1 MFHSDDERNRNVDPY
16 NESHHSYASTTRT
29 TTTTTDKRNATC
41 PFELGQFPSSDFEPF
56 GLDFDS
62 YFGGGG
68 DSYIFPES
76 TINSAT
82 FNMAELQYSATFLP
96 EDKWPI

>member
-29 TTTTTDKRNATC
+29 TTTDKRNATC
-41 PFELGQFPSSDFEPF
+41 TFELGQFTLSDFDTL
-56 GLDFDS
+56 GLGFDS
-62 YFGGGG
+62 DFGGG

-82 FNMAELQYSATFLP
+82 FNMAEHQYSATFLP
-96 EDKWPI
+96 EDMWPI

>member
-29 TTTTTDKRNATC
+29 TTTDKRNATC
-41 PFELGQFPSSDFEPF
+41 TF
-56 GLDFDS
+56 
-62 YFGGGG
+62 GGG

-82 FNMAELQYSATFLP
+82 FNMAEHQYSATFLP
-96 EDKWPI
+96 EDMWPI